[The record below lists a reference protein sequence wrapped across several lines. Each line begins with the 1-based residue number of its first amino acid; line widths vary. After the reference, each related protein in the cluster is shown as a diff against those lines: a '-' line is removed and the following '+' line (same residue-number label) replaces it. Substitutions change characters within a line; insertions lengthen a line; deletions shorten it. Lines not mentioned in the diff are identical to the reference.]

1 MSDEDVQKAKMEK
14 RKEFLDD
21 RMKVEEMI
29 TEIEDTWGKRCRCKM
44 PGHYLTKVNEV
55 SGKKRKDNKKRR
67 IYMPRTPLETP
78 EEYEKVLEAERNRS
92 NFLSEIDQLL
102 EEAMK
107 SFDTSKTS
115 EESKI
120 TKKSTSPSSKP
131 TETIS
136 EEKPRKAPEAPQP
149 MSVTTPTKNDDVV
162 IQKKEKKMVVEKK
175 KKKKKNPCCSIC

>member
-1 MSDEDVQKAKMEK
+1 MSDEEIQKAKMEK

-44 PGHYLTKVNEV
+44 PGHYLTKINEV

-92 NFLSEIDQLL
+92 NFPSEIDQLL
-102 EEAMK
+102 QEAMK
-107 SFDTSKTS
+107 SFDTSKIS
-115 EESKI
+115 EESKIPQI

-136 EEKPRKAPEAPQP
+136 EVKPRKAPEAPQP
-149 MSVTTPTKNDDVV
+149 MSVTTPMKNDEVV
-162 IQKKEKKMVVEKK
+162 VQKKEKVVVE
-175 KKKKKNPCCSIC
+175 KKKKNPCCSIC